1 MQRIRIGFFGYN
13 DTSWM
18 GGINYLKNLLYA
30 IRTSEN
36 QKIEAFIFFEQGADP
51 SVINMFKE
59 DVRCVFLRFDTPG
72 AFLNKVLTRLNGRN
86 HFLNF
91 YLRKYKIDVISH
103 SRINAEGVK
112 AKIICWIPDF
122 QHLHLPE
129 MFSKEELELRDIT
142 FRKRILESDLMV
154 VSSNHALADCISF
167 ESTSINKAKVLH
179 FVSQIDKEVYQDD
192 PENRKRRIG
201 KYRLPEKFF
210 YLPNQ
215 FWKHKNHKVV
225 YKAIA
230 LLKNQ
235 GIDIV
240 LVCTG
245 NYKALENN
253 DYIDSLEQLMKELRI
268 ENNIILLGMASYQE
282 VQFLMRYSVSV
293 INPSY
298 FEGWSSTVEECKSM
312 GKNMIISDIT
322 VHREQNPPATLY
334 FNPDNEIDLA
344 EKMIQKWNSYSGGP
358 DYDLE
363 SMAKE
368 KLAERTVEF
377 GKSYE
382 SIVLELFN
390 KS

>member
-1 MQRIRIGFFGYN
+1 
-13 DTSWM
+13 
-18 GGINYLKNLLYA
+18 
-30 IRTSEN
+30 
-36 QKIEAFIFFEQGADP
+36 
-51 SVINMFKE
+51 
-59 DVRCVFLRFDTPG
+59 
-72 AFLNKVLTRLNGRN
+72 
-86 HFLNF
+86 
-91 YLRKYKIDVISH
+91 
-103 SRINAEGVK
+103 
-112 AKIICWIPDF
+112 
-122 QHLHLPE
+122 
-129 MFSKEELELRDIT
+129 
-142 FRKRILESDLMV
+142 
-154 VSSNHALADCISF
+154 
-167 ESTSINKAKVLH
+167 
-179 FVSQIDKEVYQDD
+179 
-192 PENRKRRIG
+192 
-201 KYRLPEKFF
+201 
-210 YLPNQ
+210 LPNQ
-215 FWKHKNHKVV
+215 FWKHKNHSVV
-225 YKAIA
+225 FKAIA

-245 NYKALENN
+245 NYQALENK

-268 ENNIILLGMASYQE
+268 ENNIILLGMASYQD

-312 GKNMIISDIT
+312 GKNMIISDIA

-334 FNPDNEIDLA
+334 FDPDNEIDLA
-344 EKMIQKWNSYSGGP
+344 EKMIQKWNSFSGGP

-368 KLAERTVEF
+368 KLLERTIEF